1 MTFVLKSISGL
12 ESAIASLK
20 FTRRTWTPEWD
31 LTMRE
36 AVHAVFDRNGFI
48 IPEAM
53 TDENKHWKEVEQ
65 LLCKLGKYGAGV
77 GNSMYDAG
85 HETLLRFIDF
95 EFIVIGL
102 HRAAQDDL
110 DAHAMRMNN
119 RIVRASSR
127 NGDSINS
134 GDMSEW
140 YLPRILRFEDIL
152 DAPVKMGEGT
162 TTIAN
167 LLPENIEMKVGDTT
181 YKMIKTQ
188 HGFIREDCV
197 DNGDA
202 QRGLYTLAMASNCI
216 FKVSFHDMRHIYM
229 RRNEF
234 THASPELAEGVEM
247 AADQIEA
254 KLPIL
259 GDLIRNDYCDDGQLH
274 HIMNIC
280 KHFVDV
286 PKVSSRENPNAAA
299 FG

>member
-1 MTFVLKSISGL
+1 MQFILKSITGL

-20 FTRRTWTPEWD
+20 FTHRTWTPEWD
-31 LTMRE
+31 ADMRE
-36 AVHAVFDRNGFI
+36 TVHAVFDRDGFI

-53 TDENKHWKEVEQ
+53 TDNNENWKKAEQ
-65 LLCKLGKYGAGV
+65 LLLKLGKYGAGV

-95 EFIVIGL
+95 EVVVIGL

-127 NGDSINS
+127 NGNSINS
-134 GDMSEW
+134 GNMSNW
-140 YLPRILRFEDIL
+140 YLSRILRFEDVL
-152 DAPVKMGEGT
+152 DAPVKMNDGT

-167 LLPENIEMKVGDTT
+167 LLPETIEMKIGDTT
-181 YKMIKTQ
+181 YKMIKTE

-229 RRNEF
+229 RRNEY
-234 THASPELAEGVEM
+234 THASPELAEGIEM
-247 AADQIEA
+247 LADQIETR
-254 KLPIL
+254 LPII
-259 GDLIRNDYCDDGQLH
+259 GDLIRNDYCDDGKLH

-280 KHFVDV
+280 KHYVDV

-299 FG
+299 F

>member
-20 FTRRTWTPEWD
+20 FTHRTWTPEWD
-31 LTMRE
+31 LAMRE

-65 LLCKLGKYGAGV
+65 MLCKLGKYGAGV

-127 NGDSINS
+127 NGDSTNS

-152 DAPVKMGEGT
+152 DAPVKMGEST
-162 TTIAN
+162 ATIAN
-167 LLPENIEMKVGDTT
+167 LLPENIEMKVGNTT

-216 FKVSFHDMRHIYM
+216 FY
-229 RRNEF
+229 
-234 THASPELAEGVEM
+234 ASH
-247 AADQIEA
+247 
-254 KLPIL
+254 
-259 GDLIRNDYCDDGQLH
+259 LH
-274 HIMNIC
+274 
-280 KHFVDV
+280 
-286 PKVSSRENPNAAA
+286 ETQ
-299 FG
+299 